1 MKELNRL
8 FLVLAII
15 MAVATAKAQDV
26 SPVAFLRMNPYQ
38 TNTNVA
44 TDLPYTCYFSVGM
57 GNFGANV
64 QYPRF
69 RLRDLFN
76 FSFEDF
82 DLIGFAKGLSDQNS
96 ISLNMNENLW
106 TFGHKVGSGMLS
118 FSHNYR
124 VQATS
129 EFGYSL
135 FSLLVYGTSLIGEDN
150 ATTVNFGINGQ
161 AYHEYAVGYQLRINK
176 HLSIGT
182 RAKLLFG
189 IANIKTESFEMS
201 FFNDPDTYAL
211 HIRENIGIR
220 FSLPRLFQLTDDG
233 LTMNGPFG
241 LADFYHNTG
250 IGFDVAVN
258 YRINDRFSVAT
269 AVSDLGFI
277 NWSQNNMQL
286 VGNVSDAGQFYDDG
300 SFVFEGLSTDELQM
314 IISDKSY
321 RRMFLDTLKQYFD
334 FRTEISD
341 DYRSSLPTSFLL
353 RGSFDLNEHNRFS
366 AQFQGCFRSDGFR
379 PAVTLAYGG
388 SFFDKIEVSGTYTMM
403 RGSLVNIGV
412 GVGFNLGAFHIYG
425 ATSNLFSINTGNS
438 KWRDIQA
445 GIVFNL
451 WDKDRQKGSY
461 APSYLN

>member
-1 MKELNRL
+1 
-8 FLVLAII
+8 
-15 MAVATAKAQDV
+15 
-26 SPVAFLRMNPYQ
+26 
-38 TNTNVA
+38 
-44 TDLPYTCYFSVGM
+44 
-57 GNFGANV
+57 
-64 QYPRF
+64 
-69 RLRDLFN
+69 
-76 FSFEDF
+76 
-82 DLIGFAKGLSDQNS
+82 
-96 ISLNMNENLW
+96 
-106 TFGHKVGSGMLS
+106 
-118 FSHNYR
+118 
-124 VQATS
+124 
-129 EFGYSL
+129 
-135 FSLLVYGTSLIGEDN
+135 
-150 ATTVNFGINGQ
+150 
-161 AYHEYAVGYQLRINK
+161 
-176 HLSIGT
+176 
-182 RAKLLFG
+182 
-189 IANIKTESFEMS
+189 
-201 FFNDPDTYAL
+201 
-211 HIRENIGIR
+211 
-220 FSLPRLFQLTDDG
+220 
-233 LTMNGPFG
+233 
-241 LADFYHNTG
+241 
-250 IGFDVAVN
+250 
-258 YRINDRFSVAT
+258 
-269 AVSDLGFI
+269 
-277 NWSQNNMQL
+277 MQL